1 MCMHAA
7 QIQTELITNILITN
21 VYKTISMLWDNAV
34 RSVMQLF
41 SVNGLPT

>member
-1 MCMHAA
+1 MHAV
-7 QIQTELITNILITN
+7 QIQTELITNILIT
-21 VYKTISMLWDNAV
+21 KTISMLWDNAV